1 MALKILIF
9 KIIFI
14 LFFFLFP
21 YLFELQE
28 IYGEAKVIDGDTIH
42 IGKNKI
48 RLHGI
53 DAPETD
59 QKCIINN
66 EDWACGK
73 NSTLALIEMIENH
86 PVKCR
91 INGVD
96 RYNRFIAVCFSG
108 KKNLNKMMVK
118 NGWAIA
124 YRYYSKYYID
134 EEFIAEK
141 KKLGIWKGEFEE
153 PYQFRKINK

>member
-1 MALKILIF
+1 MALKTLIF
-9 KIIFI
+9 RVIFI

-42 IGKNKI
+42 IGNNKF

-53 DAPETD
+53 DAPERN
-59 QKCIINN
+59 QKCIFNN
-66 EDWACGK
+66 EDWECGK

-124 YRYYSKYYID
+124 YRYYSLEYA
-134 EEFIAEK
+134 EEEESA
-141 KKLGIWKGEFEE
+141 KLNNVGIWSGEFEE
-153 PYQFRKINK
+153 PYLFRKKNK